1 MICPLLGSTGQDDR
15 VCSCCFNLH
24 SLPREHNSSQ
34 RLLINVK
41 LTFERDHGLQENG
54 QHRASSD
61 SLGGALITFPMHGT
75 LGLQPP
81 FFILTASQEDTTA
94 AAQPYTELVD
104 LSSLLFITWIT
115 KYFLQQKWIP
125 LTLKLRCTA
134 PQTTAQSC
142 TPYVLYPHLAKIGF
156 ITVNTLKTAC
166 MLSCDLLSFSLKK
179 T

>member
-61 SLGGALITFPMHGT
+61 SRRGSDHLPNAWYLGI
-75 LGLQPP
+75 
-81 FFILTASQEDTTA
+81 TASFFHPHCFTRRYNSSSTA
-94 AAQPYTELVD
+94 YTELLD